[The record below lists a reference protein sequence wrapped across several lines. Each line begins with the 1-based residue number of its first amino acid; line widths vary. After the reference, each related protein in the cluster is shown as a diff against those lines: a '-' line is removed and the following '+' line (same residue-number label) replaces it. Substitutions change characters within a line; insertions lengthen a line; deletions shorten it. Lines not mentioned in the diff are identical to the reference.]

1 MLKRILALLPAL
13 ALLALAA
20 CGLLGRE
27 VEVYR
32 AVQPYYLQ
40 GGSAVEA
47 EPVSVDPALGEIDAA
62 LEAFN
67 SPCID
72 SELAHPFPDGVEI
85 IGWELANASLRL
97 YVPAEYAALTGA
109 ERTVADC
116 CAVLTFTAIEGVES
130 VSIWSGDVMLS
141 APMRAG
147 DFAAADA
154 SGY

>member
-1 MLKRILALLPAL
+1 M
-13 ALLALAA
+13 
-20 CGLLGRE
+20 GRE
-27 VEVYR
+27 K
-32 AVQPYYLQ
+32 
-40 GGSAVEA
+40 
-47 EPVSVDPALGEIDAA
+47 AA
-62 LEAFN
+62 LRRSGALYARPLRLRFRGRGHGLAGRAHAVSHRRQRREGEEAPAEAGLSEIEAAVRAFN

-85 IGWELANASLRL
+85 LGWELANASLRL